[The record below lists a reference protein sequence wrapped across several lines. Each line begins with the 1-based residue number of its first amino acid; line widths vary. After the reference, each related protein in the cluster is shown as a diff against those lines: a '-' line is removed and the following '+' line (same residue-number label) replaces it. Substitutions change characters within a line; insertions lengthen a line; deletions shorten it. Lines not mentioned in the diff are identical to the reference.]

1 MDSKDN
7 NVLISV
13 LVLTYNQETTIGR
26 TLDSILN
33 QKTNYRF
40 EIIVS
45 DDCSK
50 DNTRSICEEYACTY
64 SNIALLSKTSNLG
77 VVKNYFRA
85 LKAAKG
91 EFIMGCAGDDWWHNE
106 NKIQLQIDFMHS
118 HPNCNLCY
126 GGVVYYNTVTGK
138 KTIKIGYNGSLS
150 LRVLL
155 VSNHVAAVTMCYK
168 RNILTDADLDKIIN
182 SDYGMED
189 YPILLTAAAL
199 GQICGI
205 PDLLATYSVTPNSIS
220 NCSTIEKKEG
230 FETKVLKVR
239 LDYAKRYGLLD
250 EMQKK
255 IKDSYYLS
263 LSMNGVR
270 YNDKKYCKE
279 YMIAIQ
285 EKRWSDYIKLFLCY
299 LPGGFRLL
307 RFFLK
312 DLIIK

>member
-1 MDSKDN
+1 MNCQNS

-13 LVLTYNQETTIGR
+13 LVLTYNQEKTIGR

-33 QKTNYRF
+33 QKTNYNY

-45 DDCSK
+45 DDCSQ
-50 DNTRSICEEYACTY
+50 DNTRSICEEYACRY
-64 SNIALLSKTSNLG
+64 SNIVLLSKTSNLG
-77 VVKNYFRA
+77 VVRNYFRS
-85 LKAAKG
+85 LRAAKG

-126 GGVVYYNTVTGK
+126 GGVVYYNTVTGE
-138 KTIKIGYNGSLS
+138 KTIKIGHEGSPS
-150 LRVLL
+150 LRKLL
-155 VSNHVAAVTMCYK
+155 VSNYIAAVTMCYK
-168 RNILTDADLDKIIN
+168 RNILTDTILDNIIKY
-182 SDYGMED
+182 DYGMED
-189 YPILLTAAAL
+189 YPILLTAAAT

-220 NCSTIEKKEG
+220 NCSTIEKKED

-255 IKDSYYLS
+255 IKDAYHLS

-270 YNDKKYCKE
+270 YNKKKYCKDHV
-279 YMIAIQ
+279 IAIQ
-285 EKRWSDYIKLFLCY
+285 EKRWSDYVKLFLCY

-307 RFFLK
+307 RFLLK
-312 DLIIK
+312 DLILI